1 MKRPL
6 WQVLLIFPLW
16 LAYVPA
22 RAFVSF
28 MDKKL

>member
-6 WQVLLIFPLW
+6 WQIVILAPLW

-28 MDKKL
+28 MDRHL